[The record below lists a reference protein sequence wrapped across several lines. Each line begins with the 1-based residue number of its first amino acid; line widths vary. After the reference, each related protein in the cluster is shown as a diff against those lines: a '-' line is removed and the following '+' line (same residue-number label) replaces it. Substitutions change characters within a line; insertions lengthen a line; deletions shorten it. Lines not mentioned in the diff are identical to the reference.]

1 MFRVAVGRLA
11 PADEA
16 FVAHGQ
22 ARAGRGGIEAV
33 SDGRLARAQQR
44 MLLKL
49 ARHDEL
55 ARRIDLGELAVAA
68 VGGTV
73 WKADDHTP
81 LAANAEVGGPVSLAV
96 EIGGSPP
103 ALDLVG
109 GERAEDALRRHGKL
123 RSRNDGAP
131 AVGHGSRR
139 ALFRSGW
146 HSVVGLRFRIC
157 CHFASSI

>member
-1 MFRVAVGRLA
+1 
-11 PADEA
+11 
-16 FVAHGQ
+16 
-22 ARAGRGGIEAV
+22 
-33 SDGRLARAQQR
+33 

-81 LAANAEVGGPVSLAV
+81 LAANAEVGGPVRLAV
-96 EIGGSPP
+96 ETGGSPP
-103 ALDLVG
+103 APDLVG

-131 AVGHGSRR
+131 AAVGHGVRR
-139 ALFRSGW
+139 APFRSGW
-146 HSVVGLRFRIC
+146 HSVVGFRFRIGG
-157 CHFASSI
+157 HFDSSM